1 MYTEPDSIGDS
12 YVRNISGTKQ
22 QKKKK
27 ILNVHIENWII
38 MELPSKMNSELESN
52 NPPSPTFANTLFP
65 IFCLSKF
72 FEGVSV
78 PPLFMNDATYLIYS
92 RLHTIFSVC
101 SNLSQNSLNIFP
113 LQCTYRI
120 L

>member
-22 QKKKK
+22 QKKKKK

-52 NPPSPTFANTLFP
+52 NPPTPHVCEYLIPNFLLVKIFWRSLSPTPFHER
-65 IFCLSKF
+65 C
-72 FEGVSV
+72 
-78 PPLFMNDATYLIYS
+78 YLPD
-92 RLHTIFSVC
+92 LLTFTHNF
-101 SNLSQNSLNIFP
+101 
-113 LQCTYRI
+113 
-120 L
+120 